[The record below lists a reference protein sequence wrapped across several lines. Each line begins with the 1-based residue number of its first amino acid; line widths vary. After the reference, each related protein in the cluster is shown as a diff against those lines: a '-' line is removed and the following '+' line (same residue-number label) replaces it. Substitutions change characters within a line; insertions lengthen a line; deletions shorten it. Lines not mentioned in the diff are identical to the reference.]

1 MNAAPTRVGGDI
13 GLSTDW
19 SDKQEVWHVWQGSSA
34 TKGGPCGETEFKIHR
49 RRSPP
54 QGWSAVAESVFLP
67 TSQLT
72 TLVYMWAAAWMK
84 PLHNRVIFSS
94 TTTQM
99 HFKCLQKK
107 GSTHF
112 FLHINKSHSEKF
124 CACATK
130 NWIYVPCVSPRCVS
144 STKPTIVLL
153 FCFQPK

>member
-1 MNAAPTRVGGDI
+1 MTCID
-13 GLSTDW
+13 LSTDW
-19 SDKQEVWHVWQGSSA
+19 SDKQGVLARLARTLGYQGGSLRRNRIQNSPKEV
-34 TKGGPCGETEFKIHR
+34 T
-49 RRSPP
+49 PP

-107 GSTHF
+107 GPTHF

-144 STKPTIVLL
+144 STKPTILLL